1 MWQYMK
7 TSEYNKK
14 INHFIYLKEII
25 VRAVVTNILALLHVT
40 WTQKGLMSTVTQ
52 VEPTATL

>member
-7 TSEYNKK
+7 IRDYNKK
-14 INHFIYLKEII
+14 INHFIHLKGKN
-25 VRAVVTNILALLHVT
+25 VTAVVTNILALLHVT

-52 VEPTATL
+52 VQPTANL